1 MSSFIIYYFIFTCNI
16 TQFPT
21 RALNS
26 IASSATFSCPCPK
39 DILWKFFFSIVY
51 PFFIPRASTS
61 YNIILYSQLKSFSYL
76 KLCVWYYV
84 KIKNIKVTNNKTN
97 QDNVIFTRVGS
108 TPADRMK
115 NIGVFD
121 EVSLNDSANSGGLKL
136 VYLVLR
142 LSWTY
147 NLEAYVIRSVLKA
160 LIIQSLWNDVLF
172 FHSCGNFSFSGVSL
186 SIYDCQ
192 RL

>member
-1 MSSFIIYYFIFTCNI
+1 M
-16 TQFPT
+16 
-21 RALNS
+21 
-26 IASSATFSCPCPK
+26 
-39 DILWKFFFSIVY
+39 
-51 PFFIPRASTS
+51 
-61 YNIILYSQLKSFSYL
+61 
-76 KLCVWYYV
+76 
-84 KIKNIKVTNNKTN
+84 KIKNIKVINNKTN

-186 SIYDCQ
+186 SIYNCQ